1 MDGKRTKG
9 PIPHPYAQFRIRW
22 NNPNRH
28 GNARNGKDDQQLL
41 SDAQNN
47 RRVEIPLIVIEGNID
62 GVEHMPLKL
71 FHSLTHK
78 LVQLIEILDAG

>member
-1 MDGKRTKG
+1 MEMPETARTISNFSPTRKITG
-9 PIPHPYAQFRIRW
+9 ESKSH
-22 NNPNRH
+22 
-28 GNARNGKDDQQLL
+28 
-41 SDAQNN
+41 SC
-47 RRVEIPLIVIEGNID
+47 VIEGNID